1 MMSTVKLKL
10 LLEQKRECL
19 AMLRALGSRQLEQID
34 AGDMSML
41 MRILSAKQTMLTK
54 LQEIEQEL
62 QPFKAEHPEAR
73 VWHTIAE
80 RERCRELTASCQALL
95 AEIVVQEK
103 ESETRLVLQ
112 RNDAEH
118 NLRGMHIAAGAK
130 HAYRQDLTF
139 VTNSL
144 DLSTES

>member
-1 MMSTVKLKL
+1 MSTVTLKL
-10 LLEQKRECL
+10 LLERKHECL
-19 AMLRALGSRQLEQID
+19 VTLHALGTRQLEQID

-41 MRILSAKQTMLTK
+41 MRILSAKQSMLTN
-54 LQEIEQEL
+54 LQAIEQAL
-62 QPFKAEHPEAR
+62 QPFKAEQPESR
-73 VWHTIAE
+73 VWNSQSD
-80 RERCRELTASCQALL
+80 RERCRELAAVSQALL

-103 ESETRLVLQ
+103 EAETRLVLQ

-130 HAYRQDLTF
+130 QAYRQDMTF